1 MTLKTISS
9 CASIFIAT
17 VVFAQSPSDPA
28 SPPSVPPAGGAGAR
42 QGGGGGEQLSQRLM
56 QMDANGDGMLSPEE
70 LPPQFAQ
77 VFPIVDLNK
86 DGLLDASEIAALAKM
101 QGPPQGPGQGEARGG
116 ARGGR
121 GAAGA
126 APQNFEGAMKQA
138 NRGFKGL
145 KASAF
150 DASTK
155 TKDLEQIQLVQ
166 AGLIT
171 AKGMASSV
179 RMAPQAKAKYG
190 EDVAKYQADMRA
202 QLILT
207 LLVAIDVERAIIA
220 GDSAAAKATVAK
232 LDQAEDAGHDNF
244 RDEEEEEEDAP
255 APKPANPPAKP
266 AAPRGAN

>member
-9 CASIFIAT
+9 CVSIFIAT

-101 QGPPQGPGQGEARGG
+101 AGGAQGEGRGG
-116 ARGGR
+116 ALGGR

-145 KASAF
+145 KDSAF

-207 LLVAIDVERAIIA
+207 LLIAIDVERAIIA

-232 LDQAEDAGHDNF
+232 LDHAEDTGHENF
-244 RDEEEEEEDAP
+244 RDEQEEEEAP